1 MNNSKGIFMD
11 NPGLLIAV
19 DMILL
24 YLVLGPVV
32 LFGFY
37 VFFDKLGQSRAKPVK
52 KKRSIALLI
61 PSELKFA
68 LKQGQRNNL

>member
-1 MNNSKGIFMD
+1 MD

-37 VFFDKLGQSRAKPVK
+37 VFFDKLGQSQPQVSK
-52 KKRSIALLI
+52 KKKDIALLT
-61 PSELKFA
+61 PSELKFV
-68 LKQGQRNNL
+68 LKQGQKNNL

>member
-1 MNNSKGIFMD
+1 MD

-37 VFFDKLGQSRAKPVK
+37 VFFDKLGQSQSQVFK
-52 KKRSIALLI
+52 KKKDMALLT
-61 PSELKFA
+61 PSELKFV
-68 LKQGQRNNL
+68 LKQGQKNNL

>member
-1 MNNSKGIFMD
+1 MD

-37 VFFDKLGQSRAKPVK
+37 VFFDKLGQSQSQVSK
-52 KKRSIALLI
+52 KKKDMALLT
-61 PSELKFA
+61 PSELKFV
-68 LKQGQRNNL
+68 LKQGQKNNL